1 MNRQQSSPATISL
14 PATMSLPVTRE
25 DVRLEM
31 KELLEEVRRALLS
44 SQSLQIAAMREAVT
58 TLFAEGSQSL
68 PVRPTSL
75 RDQSGS
81 TCADQPRYSGRV
93 GVASAGAESQ
103 KHAWFSSEGPAQL
116 TMLEQNDF
124 LLPSP
129 PCPPSVS
136 SQQQTQLCVQRG
148 MLSPPSGQLGTI
160 THLKSASGKAQ
171 IQEHFESRQKL
182 ARSKQRRFG
191 SMQSDSELN
200 LGVKEQ
206 KEVRTIP
213 KASRLTSSP
222 WPAALRL
229 SEAPGVDRAKDR
241 ASRHDYASQPKVWTD
256 NSELADVSMDM
267 SPMDAVEITAMK
279 PTSNDRLPR
288 FVSDDSNKLDD
299 ESARA
304 VKLGMSNN
312 KARPQYSLETF
323 DSGSHSSL
331 HQRLQDFVM
340 SASFEAF
347 IGMAVISNAM
357 YIGLQTDFTARWGS
371 PAEFVTIDRVVDTCF
386 CSVFLLELLLRIYV
400 HRFQFV
406 QPPDVGW
413 NLFDCFVV
421 LAQFFEL
428 FVAWTSGE
436 QLPKNFSMLRI
447 LRILRAI
454 RIIRLVKM
462 LRPLRILVM
471 SILGSMQP
479 LFWTVMLLFFVIY
492 LMGVFLTQSV
502 ADYKLATEVPHDK
515 LVVLN
520 NYYGT
525 LTKAML
531 SLFQSVSGG
540 VDWENMVN
548 PLIED
553 ISPVI
558 GLMFALYIA
567 FSLLALMNVVSGYF
581 VQSALE
587 NTKHEN
593 ETYMVTLVRQVLNK
607 LDMDHDGEV
616 TWTEFED
623 ALEFKEMQEY
633 FKTVD
638 VDISDAPSLWNL
650 LDVDGSGS
658 IDAEDLLNGCVRL
671 QGHASALGQNLVM
684 RELGRVCSK
693 FTITEKYLSDIFQM
707 LLSTGSIGPLNGKDS
722 GALRTSAV
730 ALANA
735 ERSIPSYVE
744 SPGIPWLDD
753 AVIEDV

>member
-1 MNRQQSSPATISL
+1 
-14 PATMSLPVTRE
+14 
-25 DVRLEM
+25 
-31 KELLEEVRRALLS
+31 
-44 SQSLQIAAMREAVT
+44 
-58 TLFAEGSQSL
+58 
-68 PVRPTSL
+68 
-75 RDQSGS
+75 
-81 TCADQPRYSGRV
+81 
-93 GVASAGAESQ
+93 
-103 KHAWFSSEGPAQL
+103 
-116 TMLEQNDF
+116 
-124 LLPSP
+124 
-129 PCPPSVS
+129 
-136 SQQQTQLCVQRG
+136 
-148 MLSPPSGQLGTI
+148 
-160 THLKSASGKAQ
+160 
-171 IQEHFESRQKL
+171 
-182 ARSKQRRFG
+182 
-191 SMQSDSELN
+191 
-200 LGVKEQ
+200 
-206 KEVRTIP
+206 
-213 KASRLTSSP
+213 
-222 WPAALRL
+222 
-229 SEAPGVDRAKDR
+229 
-241 ASRHDYASQPKVWTD
+241 
-256 NSELADVSMDM
+256 
-267 SPMDAVEITAMK
+267 
-279 PTSNDRLPR
+279 
-288 FVSDDSNKLDD
+288 
-299 ESARA
+299 
-304 VKLGMSNN
+304 
-312 KARPQYSLETF
+312 
-323 DSGSHSSL
+323 
-331 HQRLQDFVM
+331 M